1 MDRFEK
7 ERIMGNLVFMEKRLI
22 LDDDF
27 LELSIQRKI
36 LSRGMIIDMM
46 KTDSPSLDY
55 SMKLLRRSPKA
66 FTQFIDIS
74 ITTRQNYIVDLLLNT
89 HASLEISDF
98 YHEKDTVQG

>member
-7 ERIMGNLVFMEKRLI
+7 ERILGNLVFMVKHLI

-36 LSRGMIIDMM
+36 FSRGMLVDIM

-55 SMKLLRRSPKA
+55 CMKHLHRGSNA
-66 FTQFIDIS
+66 FTQFIDIL
-74 ITTRQNYIVDLLLNT
+74 IMTRQNDIVDMLLNI
-89 HASLEISDF
+89 SLDF
-98 YHEKDTVQG
+98 RTFFHEKDGAQG

>member
-7 ERIMGNLVFMEKRLI
+7 DRIMRNLVLMEKRLI

-36 LSRGMIIDMM
+36 FSRGMLVDIM

-55 SMKLLRRSPKA
+55 CMKLLRRDSNA
-66 FTQFIDIS
+66 FTQFIDIL
-74 ITTRQNYIVDLLLNT
+74 ITTQQNDIVDMLLN
-89 HASLEISDF
+89 ISF
-98 YHEKDTVQG
+98 

>member
-7 ERIMGNLVFMEKRLI
+7 ERIMGNLVLMEKHLI

-36 LSRGMIIDMM
+36 FSRGMLVDIM

-55 SMKLLRRSPKA
+55 CMKLLHRGPNA
-66 FTQFIDIS
+66 FTQFIDIL
-74 ITTRQNYIVDLLLNT
+74 ITTRQNDIVDMLLNI
-89 HASLEISDF
+89 SLEI
-98 YHEKDTVQG
+98 